1 MGSALT
7 DMELSTPTRL
17 AKATG
22 EGGRMSLLAAD
33 WVLVLL
39 PPLLAILG

>member
-7 DMELSTPTRL
+7 DMELSTSTRL

-22 EGGRMSLLAAD
+22 EGGRKSLLAAD

-39 PPLLAILG
+39 LPLPVILG